1 MTKETIG
8 FLFLNLAKTSSYYN
22 FFLNNLYL
30 YRSHLQERLY
40 KITGIFK
47 KIACTVPTIK
57 AFSSSSPKVLPL
69 QALLSVVCL
78 LCFSLAKKTYHSITL
93 SRTACSLMP
102 LWFQG
107 LRGYCL
113 TARPLSVILIMV
125 YQPSLGLP
133 PSALLRVRQIEL
145 DLRAVSPL
153 QQLFLKSVESLA
165 RLVHHQNCWIIQI

>member
-8 FLFLNLAKTSSYYN
+8 SSLELGQNFQLLQFL
-22 FFLNNLYL
+22 FLNNLYL

-78 LCFSLAKKTYHSITL
+78 LCFFFS
-93 SRTACSLMP
+93 
-102 LWFQG
+102 
-107 LRGYCL
+107 
-113 TARPLSVILIMV
+113 
-125 YQPSLGLP
+125 
-133 PSALLRVRQIEL
+133 
-145 DLRAVSPL
+145 
-153 QQLFLKSVESLA
+153 
-165 RLVHHQNCWIIQI
+165 